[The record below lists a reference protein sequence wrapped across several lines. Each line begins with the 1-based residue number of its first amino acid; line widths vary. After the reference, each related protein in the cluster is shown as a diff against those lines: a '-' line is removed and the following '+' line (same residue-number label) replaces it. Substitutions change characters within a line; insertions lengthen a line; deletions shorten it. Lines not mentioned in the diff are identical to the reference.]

1 MTNQTPCRSSC
12 WCRRTISRKR
22 RRTRLRTTAPPRR
35 PEVTKPAR
43 HGAEFST
50 GIAFNIRSLPRCV
63 MPFRFTRSYS
73 ERCVRRC
80 AFGKENKPAGAIL
93 IGNPLSHAARSQDVA
108 LQKEVANGRLRIRDF
123 STKEVFHRKPAEDF
137 SRKRMPAIYCPGG
150 DSAGVSSVPA
160 GDSVV
165 VAGASVA
172 AGLVSVVAGAVVGA
186 GVAAGVTVSVFC
198 SQAARRAAPARMQMY
213 FFIVGDAY
221 CF

>member
-1 MTNQTPCRSSC
+1 MC
-12 WCRRTISRKR
+12 
-22 RRTRLRTTAPPRR
+22 
-35 PEVTKPAR
+35 
-43 HGAEFST
+43 
-50 GIAFNIRSLPRCV
+50 
-63 MPFRFTRSYS
+63 
-73 ERCVRRC
+73 
-80 AFGKENKPAGAIL
+80 
-93 IGNPLSHAARSQDVA
+93 
-108 LQKEVANGRLRIRDF
+108 DF

-137 SRKRMPAIYCPGG
+137 SRKRIPAIYCPGG

-165 VAGASVA
+165 AAGASVA

-221 CF
+221 SFNRSIAASAVFGPAQNVT